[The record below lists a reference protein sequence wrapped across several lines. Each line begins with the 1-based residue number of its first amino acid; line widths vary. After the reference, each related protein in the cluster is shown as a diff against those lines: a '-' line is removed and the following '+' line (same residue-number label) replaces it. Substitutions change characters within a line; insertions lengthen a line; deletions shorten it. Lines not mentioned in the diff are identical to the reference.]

1 MRKKIQNKKYINK
14 RIDWVWICEVLWQ
27 TAEAFSYLYDSYL
40 PRPEKKKRKNKFFS
54 LSLSCPICPP
64 PLFQTAP
71 PAPRSWKTFPL
82 SQAASLSTPSFLSC
96 FFSNLCAYFDQ
107 LGLNKFHFV
116 QFRTILFIFNSYS
129 YELTEPVWW
138 FYLFLLKKSFVVGW
152 LEMSSM
158 WYEWHVK
165 YWFCKAL
172 EFRFKES
179 WEDGVGV

>member
-1 MRKKIQNKKYINK
+1 MIESEFAKYCDKQQKLSHISMTLIFQDRKRKKEKTNFFLFLSPARSARLLCFKLPHLPLVHGKLSLFLKQPLFPRPPSSLAFSPISAPILTN
-14 RIDWVWICEVLWQ
+14 WVWIN
-27 TAEAFSYLYDSYL
+27 F
-40 PRPEKKKRKNKFFS
+40 
-54 LSLSCPICPP
+54 
-64 PLFQTAP
+64 
-71 PAPRSWKTFPL
+71 
-82 SQAASLSTPSFLSC
+82 
-96 FFSNLCAYFDQ
+96 
-107 LGLNKFHFV
+107 
-116 QFRTILFIFNSYS
+116 ILFIFNSYS